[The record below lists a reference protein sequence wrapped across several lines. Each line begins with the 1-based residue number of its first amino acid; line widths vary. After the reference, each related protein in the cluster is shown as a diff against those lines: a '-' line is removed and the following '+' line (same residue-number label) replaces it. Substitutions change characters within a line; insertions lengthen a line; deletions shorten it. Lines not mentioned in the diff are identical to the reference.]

1 VKDVQTKNE
10 SNNFLSCMEK
20 LNQKYN
26 NFSENYKEGRKIVQS
41 ELFKNEEL
49 ESFSASTNMAENDSS
64 RKEKDKKNYYFIK
77 KFDVLSYLVQI

>member
-1 VKDVQTKNE
+1 
-10 SNNFLSCMEK
+10 MEK